1 LLDERSVNHST
12 GFLID
17 TTEIFRGIH
26 VVFLPPY
33 SPDLNP
39 IEAAFS
45 CIKAWIR
52 RNNKDIRNA
61 MESVDKEEGVIALTM
76 AVMESVTP
84 QKAAGWFRDSGY
96 Y

>member
-1 LLDERSVNHST
+1 
-12 GFLID
+12 
-17 TTEIFRGIH
+17 
-26 VVFLPPY
+26 VFLPPY

-39 IEAAFS
+39 IESAFG

-52 RNNKDIRNA
+52 RHNAEIREA
-61 MESVDKEEGVIALTM
+61 MEDPDKDEGVTALTM

-84 QKAAGWFRDSGY
+84 QKANGWFRDSGY